1 MLIIGIDPGLT
12 GAIAALWGRK
22 IVALEDMPV
31 SAKVYGEGEEVNCA
45 ELASILM
52 DMRVAGKPVR
62 VILEQ
67 VGSMPG
73 QGVASMFSF
82 GDSNGAIRGVCG
94 TLQYPVERVTPQVWK
109 KRAGILRKRQAG
121 LSKKEKAAAT
131 RKSKDLARTLAI
143 NRHPEISEML
153 SRKKDVGRAD
163 AICIAEF
170 GTN

>member
-12 GAIAALWGRK
+12 GGIAALWGREILAVK
-22 IVALEDMPV
+22 DMPV
-31 SAKVYGEGEEVNCA
+31 SAKLYGKGDEVNCA

-82 GDSNGAIRGVCG
+82 GDSNGAVRGVCG
-94 TLQYPVERVTPQVWK
+94 TLQYPVDRATPQEWK
-109 KRAGILRKRQAG
+109 KRAGILLKG
-121 LSKKEKAAAT
+121 
-131 RKSKDLARTLAI
+131 KDAARTLAI
-143 NRHPEISEML
+143 NRHPEISGML
-153 SRKKDVGRAD
+153 SRKLDIGRAD